1 MLSSGLG
8 KYLTPTALGAGYAM
22 AKMLALQAV
31 DSELAVVQDFTF
43 QFLAGVLIG
52 FAVRPV
58 ARMLYWTPLMAI
70 GVLAWLLLLVGPLG
84 AVLERLMWRLP
95 LDEAYWIR
103 MLPDAAALF
112 GVAVLTPF
120 LIPSDVRQIH
130 FRLLRGRMRYDCD
143 RVGVLKLIG
152 CGLGYPVLFV
162 AIHALITGDGN
173 WTVTLTAGQEFLQ
186 HPELET
192 MAALL
197 ALRGIVIAV
206 ALWPVLSVFLRGS
219 VELTVML
226 GSLVFV
232 VAEFAPAFAN
242 FDQLDPFLL
251 MDQVLEGL
259 LRMFLFTLLVV
270 LCFGRRLATPL
281 QSGVFSR

>member
-1 MLSSGLG
+1 
-8 KYLTPTALGAGYAM
+8 
-22 AKMLALQAV
+22 
-31 DSELAVVQDFTF
+31 
-43 QFLAGVLIG
+43 
-52 FAVRPV
+52 
-58 ARMLYWTPLMAI
+58 
-70 GVLAWLLLLVGPLG
+70 
-84 AVLERLMWRLP
+84 
-95 LDEAYWIR
+95 
-103 MLPDAAALF
+103 
-112 GVAVLTPF
+112 
-120 LIPSDVRQIH
+120 
-130 FRLLRGRMRYDCD
+130 
-143 RVGVLKLIG
+143 
-152 CGLGYPVLFV
+152 
-162 AIHALITGDGN
+162 
-173 WTVTLTAGQEFLQ
+173 
-186 HPELET
+186 

-197 ALRGIVIAV
+197 ALRGIVIAL

>member
-8 KYLTPTALGAGYAM
+8 KYLAPTALGAGYAIV
-22 AKMLALQAV
+22 KMLALQAV

-58 ARMLYWTPLMAI
+58 AKMLYWTPRAAT
-70 GVLAWLLLLVGPLG
+70 GVLAWLLLLAGPLG
-84 AVLERLMWRLP
+84 AVLDRLVWRLP

-103 MLPDAAALF
+103 MLPDAAALI
-112 GVAVLTPF
+112 GVAVFAPL
-120 LIPSDVRQIH
+120 LVPSEVRQIH

-143 RVGVLKLIG
+143 RIGLLKLIG

-162 AIHALITGDGN
+162 AVYALITGDGD
-173 WTVTLTAGQEFLQ
+173 WTATLTAGREFLG

-192 MAALL
+192 VAVLL
-197 ALRGIVIAV
+197 ALRGLVLTL

-219 VELTVML
+219 VELTVVL

-232 VAEFAPAFAN
+232 VAEFGPAFAN

-270 LCFGRRLATPL
+270 LCFGRRPETPL